1 MINISKLMSS
11 PLLSINSK
19 SRVLEGVMKM
29 WKNNCSA
36 LLVEEDDEYVGI
48 FTKTDWVDIVRKE
61 VCDPNVIKISDVM
74 VNPVIKIDKNGTLG
88 EAINLI
94 EENYIRHLVVTD
106 KGKVVGMFSVKDLEH
121 YFCQLHDQEGIVKY
135 KF

>member
-1 MINISKLMSS
+1 MKRIFLLCFILIFFTYGCKQENI
-11 PLLSINSK
+11 
-19 SRVLEGVMKM
+19 
-29 WKNNCSA
+29 
-36 LLVEEDDEYVGI
+36 
-48 FTKTDWVDIVRKE
+48 TKFSNIIPSQE
-61 VCDPNVIKISDVM
+61 N
-74 VNPVIKIDKNGTLG
+74 IDKNGTLG